1 MRDDYFSKINE
12 KRDCIDQRLNQ
23 WVVKLGLTPMLV
35 PNLKTKNFF
44 FEKNNL
50 DIAGIII
57 SGGNDINKKS
67 IR

>member
-1 MRDDYFSKINE
+1 
-12 KRDCIDQRLNQ
+12 
-23 WVVKLGLTPMLV
+23 MLV
-35 PNLKTKNFF
+35 PNLKQKIF

-67 IR
+67 IRYQVEKIVKIFN

>member
-1 MRDDYFSKINE
+1 MRLYRSKIKPNVM
-12 KRDCIDQRLNQ
+12 LNCF
-23 WVVKLGLTPMLV
+23 LTPMLV

-67 IR
+67 IRF